1 MTKIWQLQEAKNKF
15 SQVVNEALDKGPQ
28 VVTRRGIETV
38 VILSKEDYGRL
49 KKSRSGVVEF
59 FQSSPLVGD
68 GVELDLERDKTYPR
82 EVTL

>member
-28 VVTRRGIETV
+28 VVTRRGKEIV
-38 VILSKEDYGRL
+38 VILSREDYGRL
-49 KKSRSGVVEF
+49 KKSQSGVVEF
-59 FQSSPLVGD
+59 FQNSPLVG
-68 GVELDLERDKTYPR
+68 VELDTERDKTHPR

>member
-28 VVTRRGIETV
+28 VVTRRGKEIV

-49 KKSRSGVVEF
+49 KKSQSGVVEF
-59 FQSSPLVGD
+59 FQSSPLVG
-68 GVELDLERDKTYPR
+68 VELDLERDKTHPR

>member
-28 VVTRRGIETV
+28 VVTRRGKEIV
-38 VILSKEDYGRL
+38 VILSREDYGQL
-49 KKSRSGVVEF
+49 KKSQSGVVEF
-59 FQSSPLVGD
+59 FQNSPLVG
-68 GVELDLERDKTYPR
+68 VELDTERDKTHPR

>member
-28 VVTRRGIETV
+28 VVTRRGKEIV
-38 VILSKEDYGRL
+38 VILSREDYGRL
-49 KKSRSGVVEF
+49 KKSQSGVVEF
-59 FQSSPLVGD
+59 FQNSPLVG
-68 GVELDLERDKTYPR
+68 VEIDTERDKTHPR

>member
-15 SQVVNEALDKGPQ
+15 SQVVNEALNKGPQ
-28 VVTRRGIETV
+28 VVTRRGKEIV

-49 KKSRSGVVEF
+49 KKSQSGVVEF
-59 FQSSPLVGD
+59 FQSSPLVG
-68 GVELDLERDKTYPR
+68 VELDLERDKTHPR

>member
-28 VVTRRGIETV
+28 VVTRRGKEIV
-38 VILSKEDYGRL
+38 VILSREDYGRL
-49 KKSRSGVVEF
+49 KKSQSGVVEF
-59 FQSSPLVGD
+59 FQSSPLVG
-68 GVELDLERDKTYPR
+68 VELDLERDKTHPR